1 MRLKLFLVTLAA
13 LLGAEAP
20 AQILS
25 TELSF
30 RPAFFS
36 TSASTSIAGN
46 EISHQTELNLNKS
59 NTLYELCGAIHVS
72 QAAIKGYYLF
82 PKTISGDGR
91 LNKLIVDPK
100 AKDELFPVS
109 ASYALSSGRVELAVP
124 YRLNRACLIEPSV
137 VYQSI
142 TQTLSITG
150 ANFNYTDTPKMAAF
164 GLGIEITESFSAHD
178 SLNAKLIA
186 TQNSSLFSLKYRRND
201 NRGHVGVGYDWW
213 NIDALNTKIRMS
225 GPCVEVGVKF

>member
-13 LLGAEAP
+13 LLSTEAP

-25 TELSF
+25 TEVSF
-30 RPAFFS
+30 RPTFLS
-36 TSASTSIAGN
+36 TSASTSIAGH
-46 EISHQTELNLNKS
+46 EISHQNDLNLNKS
-59 NTLYELCGAIHVS
+59 HTLYELYGAIYVS

-91 LNKLIVDPK
+91 LNKLIVD
-100 AKDELFPVS
+100 AKSKDDLIPVS
-109 ASYALSSGRVELAVP
+109 ASYALSSGRIELAIP

-142 TQTLSITG
+142 TQNLNITG
-150 ANFNYTDTPKMAAF
+150 ANYSYADTPKTASF
-164 GLGIEITESFSAHD
+164 GLGIEITESFSAYD

-186 TQNSSLFSLKYRRND
+186 TQNTSLFSLKYRRND
-201 NRGHVGVGYDWW
+201 NRGYVGVGYDWW
-213 NIDALNTKIRMS
+213 NIDTPNTKTRMS
-225 GPCVEVGVKF
+225 GPGVEVGVKF